1 MKTLQTEYNLIK
13 EGKGF
18 KDSFVKEAKRIYP
31 NLIPNSSN
39 FEQTSKILINKSII
53 FENQM
58 SSQEDTSLNWF
69 KIFNESITE
78 AKVEEKSPTKEVVDM
93 ETRGFDYKDTKNIDN
108 VYGQSFL
115 DGFYT
120 EMCESKN
127 KDKSV
132 EEIKNIVAKNLA
144 KDRLYYVKDGQFGI
158 KGLGYTTEHPGLG
171 TPKEPK
177 GKYKSSGYGDIDKKF
192 LNENKS
198 NPEVEKLL
206 KIINTKKAGP
216 EYKKALIDLISM
228 AEKKSGKTINTKKE
242 ALLALDYIEPSI
254 RELETRSVG
263 SMVKPEGFQVG
274 DKVKFK
280 GMNHEVTRI
289 VDDRIYIKN
298 LKYSG
303 RPDTWVKA
311 VDLKEN
317 KIPQFKKG
325 DKVTYLGYPG
335 EITGVNNEMTGAISY
350 NVAYNK
356 GNGRTKASN
365 IYNKGGAIKHLND
378 DLNESKRQV
387 HPVVMQNMMENVK
400 KDLYQI
406 SKSGPKS
413 NPYYVLEK
421 PDGSKLI
428 DMMFDT
434 YEDAEVYAKK
444 KGFTT
449 QKGLNEN
456 NRDFE
461 GTGLIVIGRTQLDNN
476 GITDML
482 DETDYYGI
490 WDSREGYWFFPED
503 EETLDSLEIELSRE
517 FDRRGIDARFEGQF
531 NESLNENKNNMIKLL
546 DLLEGEYYDL
556 PKKEDKKKIKKE
568 EKKPTKKSPISD
580 KIKEIEAQG
589 SVAALEAKMNA
600 LEEEIQVRES
610 KLNTITEDESLQ
622 EFINPTRVN
631 EMEKE
636 IKELKKAKEKYS
648 KIYEKLTKAE
658 KE

>member
-198 NPEVEKLL
+198 NPEVDKLL

-216 EYKKALIDLISM
+216 EYKKALKDLILM

-242 ALLALDYIEPSI
+242 ALLALDYIEPFI

-274 DKVKFK
+274 DKVKYK

-298 LKYSG
+298 LKYGG

-311 VDLKEN
+311 SDLKESMYN
-317 KIPQFKKG
+317 MLGGEHPFDDKQMRKNIVEPNLGPDYTAFIMFKGPKGEYDSIKKQFIQNT
-325 DKVTYLGYPG
+325 DKWKTLYRSRSYQG
-335 EITGVNNEMTGAISY
+335 EASISPDGNIIKASILDNGGIVGAIYIKNSILKEGKDDFGG
-350 NVAYNK
+350 V
-356 GNGRTKASN
+356 GLVVTGRT
-365 IYNKGGAIKHLND
+365 
-378 DLNESKRQV
+378 
-387 HPVVMQNMMENVK
+387 P
-400 KDLYQI
+400 
-406 SKSGPKS
+406 
-413 NPYYVLEK
+413 
-421 PDGSKLI
+421 
-428 DMMFDT
+428 
-434 YEDAEVYAKK
+434 
-444 KGFTT
+444 
-449 QKGLNEN
+449 
-456 NRDFE
+456 
-461 GTGLIVIGRTQLDNN
+461 LDNN
-476 GITDML
+476 AIADML
-482 DETDYYGI
+482 DETDLYGV
-490 WDSREGYWFFPED
+490 WNGREGYWFFPED
-503 EETLDSLEIELSRE
+503 EETLDALEMELSRE
-517 FDRRGIDARFEGQF
+517 FDRRGIDARFEGQY
-531 NESLNENKNNMIKLL
+531 NELLNENKNNMIKLL

-556 PKKEDKKKIKKE
+556 PKKEDKKKVKKE

-636 IKELKKAKEKYS
+636 IKELKRAKEKYS

>member
-192 LNENKS
+192 LNENK
-198 NPEVEKLL
+198 
-206 KIINTKKAGP
+206 
-216 EYKKALIDLISM
+216 
-228 AEKKSGKTINTKKE
+228 
-242 ALLALDYIEPSI
+242 
-254 RELETRSVG
+254 
-263 SMVKPEGFQVG
+263 
-274 DKVKFK
+274 
-280 GMNHEVTRI
+280 
-289 VDDRIYIKN
+289 
-298 LKYSG
+298 
-303 RPDTWVKA
+303 
-311 VDLKEN
+311 
-317 KIPQFKKG
+317 
-325 DKVTYLGYPG
+325 
-335 EITGVNNEMTGAISY
+335 
-350 NVAYNK
+350 
-356 GNGRTKASN
+356 
-365 IYNKGGAIKHLND
+365 
-378 DLNESKRQV
+378 RQV

-449 QKGLNEN
+449 KKGLNEN

-490 WDSREGYWFFPED
+490 WNSREGYWFFPED